1 VATGRIKVWNLNQ
14 GWGFIEGDDGDDYFL
29 NISNFR
35 KGQAPKIGLKVKF
48 DIFQGQRGAEAE
60 NASLI

>member
-1 VATGRIKVWNLNQ
+1 MNTGIIKVWKAGQ

-35 KGQAPKIGLKVKF
+35 KGQLPKLGLKVRF
-48 DIFQGQRGAEAE
+48 DIFHGQRGQEAE
-60 NASLI
+60 NVSIY